1 MQTAAMGHQRPS
13 NTDEVWWDFWEV
25 CSIKLLIPPV
35 CELPWP
41 ASVISFSLVGGDML
55 HGKGNHH
62 GLVWNQILLSQLL
75 TSLLYDR
82 MWKLTWISAWGQ
94 CLPLSREYGVSLFFK
109 TSLFS
114 HYWAWMC
121 VGAQL
126 HTRKMKIFHY
136 YTILESKFLNCCRS
150 HSLSVDFCVFIWPGC
165 SVNAFC
171 TKASALFCHLK
182 VLWVCTSI

>member
-1 MQTAAMGHQRPS
+1 MGHQRPS

-25 CSIKLLIPPV
+25 CSIKLLISPV

-55 HGKGNHH
+55 RGKGNHH

-94 CLPLSREYGVSLFFK
+94 CLPLSREYGVSLFVQDF
-109 TSLFS
+109 SLLTLSGVNVCGCTVTHTQNDDFPLLHHPGKQVS
-114 HYWAWMC
+114 ELLQVAFTFCWFLRVYLAWVLGEC
-121 VGAQL
+121 IL
-126 HTRKMKIFHY
+126 HQGFCL
-136 YTILESKFLNCCRS
+136 IL
-150 HSLSVDFCVFIWPGC
+150 
-165 SVNAFC
+165 
-171 TKASALFCHLK
+171 
-182 VLWVCTSI
+182 

>member
-1 MQTAAMGHQRPS
+1 MGHQRPS

-25 CSIKLLIPPV
+25 CSIKLLISPV
-35 CELPWP
+35 CELPWT

-55 HGKGNHH
+55 RGKGNHH

-114 HYWAWMC
+114 HYRAWMC

-126 HTRKMKIFHY
+126 HTRKMTIFHPGKQVSELLQVAFTFCWFLRVY
-136 YTILESKFLNCCRS
+136 LAWVLGECIL
-150 HSLSVDFCVFIWPGC
+150 HQGFCLI
-165 SVNAFC
+165 
-171 TKASALFCHLK
+171 L
-182 VLWVCTSI
+182 